1 MGLRIAVVNGPNLNL
16 LGTRQPEVYGS
27 TTLERLVRLLTAWG
41 RPVAAEVSHF
51 QSNHEGEIIDHLH
64 SLRGQADGVV
74 INPGAFTHYSYAIA
88 DAIEA
93 VELPTVE
100 VHISNI
106 MEREEWRR
114 HSVVSPACVATIYG
128 RGVEG
133 YLWGIR
139 HLHYRRIG
147 APETIHGEGGAVAD
161 LRLPEG
167 AGPHPVV
174 VLLHGGGWMGQW
186 RRDQLDGMAVDL
198 WSRSYATLN
207 FEYLPPREDGRFPA
221 VLEAA
226 DRARH
231 LISARPEL
239 DSDRVALLGHSAGGN
254 LALMAAGR
262 WRAAG
267 GAPRLTVSVAGVTTL
282 REDSELDLAYLGG
295 QDPKAASP
303 RRLVPIG
310 VETLMIHS
318 TDDEMVPA
326 EHSVGYAQDA
336 SAAGDRVETVILDH
350 GGHLGY
356 LDPAN
361 RAWTVARERFISAFP
376 A

>member
-1 MGLRIAVVNGPNLNL
+1 M
-16 LGTRQPEVYGS
+16 
-27 TTLERLVRLLTAWG
+27 
-41 RPVAAEVSHF
+41 
-51 QSNHEGEIIDHLH
+51 
-64 SLRGQADGVV
+64 
-74 INPGAFTHYSYAIA
+74 
-88 DAIEA
+88 
-93 VELPTVE
+93 
-100 VHISNI
+100 
-106 MEREEWRR
+106 
-114 HSVVSPACVATIYG
+114 
-128 RGVEG
+128 
-133 YLWGIR
+133 
-139 HLHYRRIG
+139 
-147 APETIHGEGGAVAD
+147 
-161 LRLPEG
+161 
-167 AGPHPVV
+167 
-174 VLLHGGGWMGQW
+174 LLHGGGWMGQW
-186 RRDQLDGMAVDL
+186 RRDLLDGMAVDL
-198 WSRSYATLN
+198 WTRGYATLN

>member
-1 MGLRIAVVNGPNLNL
+1 MRIAVVNGPNLNL
-16 LGTRQPEVYGS
+16 LGTRRPEVYGS
-27 TTLERLVRLLTAWG
+27 TTLERLERLLTAWG
-41 RPVAAEVSHF
+41 RPLSAEISHF

-64 SLRGQADGVV
+64 SLRDRSDGVL
-74 INPGAFTHYSYAIA
+74 INPGAFTHYSYALA

-93 VELPTVE
+93 VEIPTVE

-106 MEREEWRR
+106 MKREEWRR
-114 HSVVSPACVATIYG
+114 RSVVSPVCAATIYG
-128 RGVEG
+128 RGIEG

-147 APETIHGEGGAVAD
+147 APETILRDGHAVAD

-167 AGPHPVV
+167 AGLHPVV
-174 VLLHGGGWMGQW
+174 VLLHGGGWMGHW

-198 WSRSYATLN
+198 QAHGYAALN
-207 FEYLPPREDGRFPA
+207 FEYLPPRADGRFPA

-226 DRARH
+226 YGARR
-231 LISARPEL
+231 LLSARPEL
-239 DSDRVALLGHSAGGN
+239 DPDRVAILGHSAGGN

-267 GAPRLTVSVAGVTTL
+267 EAPRLAVSVAGVTTL
-282 REDSELDLAYLGG
+282 REDSDLDRAYLGG
-295 QDPKAASP
+295 QDPRAASP
-303 RRLVPIG
+303 RCVVPIG
-310 VETLMIHS
+310 VETLMVHS
-318 TDDEMVPA
+318 TDDEMVPP
-326 EHSVGYAQDA
+326 EHSVGYARDA
-336 SAAGDRVETVILDH
+336 SEAGDRVETLILDH

-356 LDPAN
+356 LDPGN
-361 RAWTVARERFISAFP
+361 RAWMKARERFISAFP

>member
-1 MGLRIAVVNGPNLNL
+1 MGTRIAVVNGPNLNL

-27 TTLERLVRLLTAWG
+27 TTLDRLVRLLTAWG
-41 RPVAAEVSHF
+41 RPVAAEISHF
-51 QSNHEGEIIDHLH
+51 QSNHEGEIINHLH
-64 SLRGQADGVV
+64 SLRGRAEGVV

-106 MEREEWRR
+106 MKREEWRR
-114 HSVVSPACVATIYG
+114 RSVISPVCVATIYG

-139 HLHYRRIG
+139 HHHYRRIG
-147 APETIHGEGGAVAD
+147 SPETIPGEGGAVGD

-174 VLLHGGGWMGQW
+174 VLLHGGGWMGHW

-198 WSRSYATLN
+198 WARGYATLN
-207 FEYLPPREDGRFPA
+207 FEYLPLREDGRFPA

-226 DRARH
+226 DGARR

-239 DSDRVALLGHSAGGN
+239 ASDRLALLGHSAGGN
-254 LALMAAGR
+254 LALMTAGR

-267 GAPRLTVSVAGVTTL
+267 DAPRLAVSVAGVTTL
-282 REDSELDLAYLGG
+282 REDSDLDRAYLGG
-295 QDPKAASP
+295 QDPRAASP
-303 RRLVPIG
+303 RCLVPIG

-318 TDDEMVPA
+318 TDDEMVPT
-326 EHSVGYAQDA
+326 EHSVGYARDA
-336 SAAGDRVETVILDH
+336 SAAGDRVETLILDH

-361 RAWTVARERFISAFP
+361 RAWTAAREKFVSAFP